1 MSPWSNQSWKHF
13 SSNKCRP
20 AQLVSA
26 VTLDGSS
33 PRWISNLNL
42 HSLHGCFKALGAAQW
57 QLDVWSPPQPEWAG
71 GRKVNRADDRLSYN
85 ESSLFAQQLFWG
97 KHNKRPTYFPPT
109 FHPPPRSWEADI
121 GWAASLGFHM
131 STGQNSFP
139 EVMDVSG
146 LVSSCHLSSYRLGY
160 FHNDV
165 DLWLKVSQSSG
176 SAYQFKTAHFSLISL
191 SDCAWGEKCADW
203 LLFAWVV
210 SNCTHNGKHVQ
221 DLSRNNMQHV
231 WDTSDDPDVSK
242 LVHQSES

>member
-1 MSPWSNQSWKHF
+1 MSPWSNQSWKDF
-13 SSNKCRP
+13 SSNKHRP

-26 VTLDGSS
+26 VTQVLDGSPTWIYTPSLGVLKLWEQPSEGWMYGVHLSRSGPVVERSTGLMTDS
-33 PRWISNLNL
+33 PTMSPVCL
-42 HSLHGCFKALGAAQW
+42 HNSCFGENIIKGPLT
-57 QLDVWSPPQPEWAG
+57 SPPT
-71 GRKVNRADDRLSYN
+71 S
-85 ESSLFAQQLFWG
+85 
-97 KHNKRPTYFPPT
+97 
-109 FHPPPRSWEADI
+109 HPPPRSWEADI

-165 DLWLKVSQSSG
+165 DLRLKVSQSSG

-191 SDCAWGEKCADW
+191 SDCAWSEKCADG

-210 SNCTHNGKHVQ
+210 SNCTHNGKHVEG
-221 DLSRNNMQHV
+221 LSRNNMQHV
-231 WDTSDDPDVSK
+231 WDTSDDPDVPK
-242 LVHQSES
+242 LVHQNES